1 MSLPNKPH
9 DHLFKST
16 FSDPRIA
23 ADYIRNF
30 LPTKLTSKLDLATLK
45 LAPTSYVN
53 EELKEYLSDVVYR
66 CKYGQ
71 EEIKLSL
78 LIRAQIPTRWDY
90 LPAIATLSAGS
101 LGPAAQKERRL
112 GHHHSHRCVSRKGEM
127 GKKDIYQP
135 FPRLGCYTDTLYPQL
150 SVPLDG
156 FG

>member
-1 MSLPNKPH
+1 MNKPH

-30 LPTKLTSKLDLATLK
+30 LPLDLTSQLDLSSLE
-45 LAPTSYVN
+45 LAPGSYVN
-53 EELKEYLSDVVYR
+53 EELEEYLSDVVYR

-78 LIRAQIPTRWDY
+78 LFEHKSQPDGIIYLQLLRYLLEAWDQQ
-90 LPAIATLSAGS
+90 PKK
-101 LGPAAQKERRL
+101 KEGL
-112 GHHHSHRCVSRKGEM
+112 GHHHSHRRVSREGEM
-127 GKKDIYQP
+127 GKEDIYQP
-135 FPRLGCYTDTLYPQL
+135 FPGLGCYLDTLHPQL
-150 SVPLDG
+150 SVPLDR